1 MHRSAWGLL
10 VVVVVGVAWPGAA
23 SGQSCPEAGA
33 SLAAVR
39 QAINGLGKSDRA
51 PAAADCALKWA
62 STMQLEPERL
72 REPQLVSFFQEA
84 ADLHRRAYEKR
95 QSAGRP
101 AEADKYLGD
110 EMALRR
116 RFLEVALRSP
126 PAPDDGFLP
135 RAIVRHLSSL
145 TGALARRQQFEE
157 VDKVLSNT
165 EASVIDEEAVN
176 VWLQA
181 LWSCA
186 RFDGRKS
193 NLCTPESQRDCKDR
207 IEAFLARVDE
217 MKGRRFQPLTRRDIA
232 GLRELTRDGGCLK

>member
-10 VVVVVGVAWPGAA
+10 VAVVAAWPGAA
-23 SGQSCPEAGA
+23 IGQSCPEAGA
-33 SLAAVR
+33 SLATVR
-39 QAINGLGKSDRA
+39 QAINGLGKRDRA
-51 PAAADCALKWA
+51 PAAADCALKWT
-62 STMQLEPERL
+62 STMQLEPDRL
-72 REPQLVSFFQEA
+72 REPHLISFFQEA

-95 QSAGRP
+95 QAAGRP

-110 EMALRR
+110 EIALRR
-116 RFLEVALRSP
+116 RFIEAALRSP
-126 PAPDDGFLP
+126 PAPDDDVLP

-145 TGALARRQQFEE
+145 AGALARRQQFEE
-157 VDKVLSNT
+157 VDKVLSNN

-186 RFDGRKS
+186 KFDGRKS

-217 MKGRRFQPLTRRDIA
+217 MKGRRFQPLTRRDID
-232 GLRELTRDGGCLK
+232 GLRKLTGEGGCLK

>member
-1 MHRSAWGLL
+1 MRVSLWGLL
-10 VVVVVGVAWPGAA
+10 AAMSLAWPGAA
-23 SGQSCPEAGA
+23 VGQSCPDAGA

-39 QAINGLGKSDRA
+39 HAINGLGKSDRA

-62 STMQLEPERL
+62 STMQLDPERL
-72 REPQLVSFFQEA
+72 REPHLISFFQEA

-95 QSAGRP
+95 RDGGRP
-101 AEADKYLGD
+101 AEADKYLG
-110 EMALRR
+110 EEIALRR
-116 RFLEVALRSP
+116 RFLEVALGTQ
-126 PAPDDGFLP
+126 PAVGDEALP

-186 RFDGRKS
+186 RFDGRTR
-193 NLCTPESQRDCKDR
+193 NLCTPENRRDCKDR
-207 IEAFLARVDE
+207 IEAFLARIDE
-217 MKGRRFQPLTRRDIA
+217 MKGRRFPPLTRRDIDR
-232 GLRELTRDGGCLK
+232 LRTLTGADGCLK